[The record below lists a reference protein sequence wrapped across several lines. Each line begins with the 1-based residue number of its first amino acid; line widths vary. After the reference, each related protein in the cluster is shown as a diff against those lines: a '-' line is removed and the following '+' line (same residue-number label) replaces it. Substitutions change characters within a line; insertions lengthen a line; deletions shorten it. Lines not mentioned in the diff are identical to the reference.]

1 MEKSFLPGCCPPLRR
16 SRPPLRRSRS
26 PFRRSRSPRRR
37 SRSSLRRSMSPR
49 RRSRSPRRNP
59 YVDTIGNR
67 SISSCSVKNKLLEQY
82 FQKKRKNYIIQWSNE
97 DNFVKVVISQ
107 EDIAVVVLSG
117 YKFSKPHVVLDL
129 VADTTPIKNIIL
141 REDVIRKG
149 FMLITVN
156 NFRPSYET
164 GLFTLVIKVLESE
177 SIPDLDTD
185 TTLAHNFEKIGNV
198 YSQRGD
204 TELARVYY
212 ESALCH
218 RDLVRKKAG
227 PSSEDVSH
235 RKARF
240 FLKNKIDK
248 LCQQKPWFY
257 PQTFPGSSFVPL
269 GVENDVERKI
279 SEIRK
284 QNE

>member
-1 MEKSFLPGCCPPLRR
+1 MEKSFLPGYCP
-16 SRPPLRRSRS
+16 SRRRSRS
-26 PFRRSRSPRRR
+26 PP
-37 SRSSLRRSMSPR
+37 

-59 YVDTIGNR
+59 YVDTVHR
-67 SISSCSVKNKLLEQY
+67 YSISDCSTNNKFLKQY
-82 FQKKRKNYIIQWSNE
+82 FDKKRNVYIRQWSNE
-97 DNFVKVVISQ
+97 SNFVKVIITQ
-107 EDIAVVVLSG
+107 EDITVVALSG

-129 VADTTPIKNIIL
+129 IADTTPIKNITL

-156 NFRPSYET
+156 DFRPSYET

-177 SIPDLDTD
+177 SVPDLDTD

-204 TELARVYY
+204 AELARVYY

-227 PSSEDVSH
+227 PYSEDVSH

-248 LCQQKPWFY
+248 LCQQKPGFY
-257 PQTFPGSSFVPL
+257 PQTFPGSGFVPL
-269 GVENDVERKI
+269 GVEKDIESKI

-284 QNE
+284 ENE